1 MKLISTYNNIIL
13 DHYHV
18 RDNETVWL
26 WVSPDNELIRVPKL
40 RHRDYI
46 MMKYKDSEFGWDYD
60 RVFDQALRD
69 GWVRA
74 IYEYFPE
81 RFKGE
86 LSVNGYDKKRVIDVL
101 KYVFDDL
108 LKYGHKSIYVDYEN
122 PNESHSFSTFDL
134 EGKRQFNRFLNNL

>member
-46 MMKYKDSEFGWDYD
+46 MMKYKDS
-60 RVFDQALRD
+60 
-69 GWVRA
+69 
-74 IYEYFPE
+74 
-81 RFKGE
+81 
-86 LSVNGYDKKRVIDVL
+86 LS
-101 KYVFDDL
+101 
-108 LKYGHKSIYVDYEN
+108 
-122 PNESHSFSTFDL
+122 
-134 EGKRQFNRFLNNL
+134 